1 MLVVNTEGDRVR
13 MKYSVST
20 IGQKDAVSVDYFTP
34 PGMKAP
40 TMINA
45 EIEYV
50 DIFHRKHKTFSSF
63 QIIAAVVSTGTAA
76 HIVPGPVLNDK
87 DY

>member
-1 MLVVNTEGDRVR
+1 MNRDRTKINWKFDRKAARRKFGYKKELFQAV
-13 MKYSVST
+13 
-20 IGQKDAVSVDYFTP
+20 KDL
-34 PGMKAP
+34 
-40 TMINA
+40 
-45 EIEYV
+45 EYV